1 MGKEEEI
8 IILSPQN
15 FRDEGL
21 TDEENRRVL
30 LSPVATR
37 QLREI
42 KKQIIR
48 FQGELNLMFQII
60 PLMIEPDAEID
71 LRYFSNIYL
80 ELEPIL
86 NNITCYINEN
96 GYKRESIEDLIKK
109 SKKILE
115 LLKKLHL
122 KFMEIKQIAITEQK
136 INWYKHSREENEGIL
151 REILTYKVED

>member
-1 MGKEEEI
+1 MGKEEI
-8 IILSPQN
+8 KILRPQN
-15 FRDEGL
+15 FRDEGI
-21 TDEENRRVL
+21 TDEEIGRVF

-42 KKQIIR
+42 KKQINR
-48 FQGELNLMFQII
+48 FHGELNLMFQII
-60 PLMIEPDAEID
+60 PLMIEPDTEID
-71 LRYFSNIYL
+71 LRYFSNVYL

-122 KFMEIKQIAITEQK
+122 KFMEIKQIPMTEEK
-136 INWYKHSREENEGIL
+136 INWYKNSREENEGIL

>member
-8 IILSPQN
+8 TTLSHQN

-21 TDEENRRVL
+21 TDEEIGRVL

-86 NNITCYINEN
+86 NNITCYVNEN
-96 GYKRESIEDLIKK
+96 GYKREFIDNLIKK

-115 LLKKLHL
+115 LLKKFHL
-122 KFMEIKQIAITEQK
+122 KFMEIKQIPITEQK

>member
-1 MGKEEEI
+1 MGKEEI
-8 IILSPQN
+8 TILKPQN
-15 FRDEGL
+15 FRDEGI
-21 TDEENRRVL
+21 TDEEIGRVF

-42 KKQIIR
+42 KKQINR
-48 FQGELNLMFQII
+48 FQGELKLMFQII
-60 PLMIEPDAEID
+60 PLMIEPDAEIE
-71 LRYFSNIYL
+71 LRYFSNVYL

-122 KFMEIKQIAITEQK
+122 KFMEIKQIPMTEEK
-136 INWYKHSREENEGIL
+136 INWYKHSRQENEGIL
-151 REILTYKVED
+151 REILTYNVED

>member
-8 IILSPQN
+8 KILELQN
-15 FRDEGL
+15 FRDEGI
-21 TDEENRRVL
+21 TDEEIGRVL

-42 KKQIIR
+42 KRQINR
-48 FQGELNLMFQII
+48 FQGELHLMFQII

-71 LRYFSNIYL
+71 LRYFSNVYL

-86 NNITCYINEN
+86 NNITCYVNEN
-96 GYKRESIEDLIKK
+96 GYKREFIDNLIKK

-122 KFMEIKQIAITEQK
+122 KFMEIKQIPMTEEK

-151 REILTYKVED
+151 REILTYKVEN